1 MWYHV
6 GRWDGEGPAL
16 WSRNRGLMMPGT
28 RTPRGSRSA
37 FTLVELLVVVSVIMI
52 LMSMVLPALQGA
64 AQKAREV
71 KCLSNLNQLAKAMVT
86 YSVNFAGFLPSPAH
100 VDTTIT
106 ELNDKTLFNGD
117 RTLQA
122 GNIYSYKSYT
132 WRGKLLPFIGGR
144 TITVPDALKGTGVYF
159 ENALDEDDRYGIFK
173 CPSVRDFRGYQS
185 YYGINGYIGMHVSP
199 LATPPVGEQL
209 KDSGG
214 SFKYTHVD
222 DLLDTARTLLIGENQ
237 DGHWAVKPKYPRNVG
252 DFVAL
257 VGTAVFPG
265 QKFNG
270 EIYFRHSRRT
280 AWVYADGHNES
291 MIETR
296 AHESQCFAW
305 LPEKPQ

>member
-1 MWYHV
+1 MQRTHTLT
-6 GRWDGEGPAL
+6 RRGPQ
-16 WSRNRGLMMPGT
+16 
-28 RTPRGSRSA
+28 SA

-86 YSVNFAGFLPSPAH
+86 YSVNFAGFFPSPAH
-100 VDTTIT
+100 VSTTIAD
-106 ELNDKTLFNGD
+106 LNDKTLFNGD
-117 RTLQA
+117 RTLEA
-122 GNIYSYKSYT
+122 GNVYSYRSYT

-144 TITVPDALKGTGVYF
+144 TIQVPDALKGKGLYF

-173 CPSVRDFRGYQS
+173 CPSVRDFRSNQS
-185 YYGINGYIGMHVSP
+185 FYGINGYIGMHVSP
-199 LATPPVGEQL
+199 LATPAVGEHL
-209 KDSGG
+209 REPNDATG
-214 SFKYTHVD
+214 SFKYIHVD

-237 DGHWAVKPKYPRNVG
+237 DGHWAVKPKYPRNAG
-252 DFVAL
+252 DFVPL
-257 VGTAVFPG
+257 TGTAVFPG

-280 AWVYADGHNES
+280 AWVYSDGHNES
-291 MIETR
+291 MLETR

-305 LPEKPQ
+305 LPDKPE